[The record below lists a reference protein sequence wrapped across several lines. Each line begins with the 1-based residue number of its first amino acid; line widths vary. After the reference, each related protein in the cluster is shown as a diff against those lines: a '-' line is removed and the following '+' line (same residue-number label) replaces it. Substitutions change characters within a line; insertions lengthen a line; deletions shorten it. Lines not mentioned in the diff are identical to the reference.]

1 VSMTWRQTHAR
12 PCSEDPRRDGSCGA
26 GLVHVCIDEP
36 SAAAAAGAASAL
48 GAFPARRPVAR
59 MGEDAA
65 TVAAE
70 DVDGTAKYI

>member
-1 VSMTWRQTHAR
+1 
-12 PCSEDPRRDGSCGA
+12 
-26 GLVHVCIDEP
+26 VHVCIDEP